1 MTPAIERL
9 FLASFP
15 ENERRPLAWF
25 RELAA
30 NEPRMHLVTYDADAN
45 PVPAQEDKMRP
56 VPAQESKMPHVPAH
70 DGEPHPGDASITDE
84 RAMLCYWHFD
94 TFIYVEYLAVDPTLR
109 GGGIGRRI
117 MERLVSDSMLPV
129 ILEVEPPTDQ
139 LTTRRVAFYQR
150 LGFQLLPDPYVQ
162 PSYGVVP
169 GMPLRLML
177 HSLNA
182 PVPPPP
188 VAEMVKLIHRH
199 VYGQK
204 PD

>member
-9 FLASFP
+9 FLTSFP
-15 ENERRPLAWF
+15 ESERRPLAWF

-30 NEPRMHLVTYDADAN
+30 NEPRMHLVAYDGDA
-45 PVPAQEDKMRP
+45 RP
-56 VPAQESKMPHVPAH
+56 VPTHYGDARPVSTH
-70 DGEPHPGDASITDE
+70 DGEPHPGDAALTDE
-84 RAMLCYWHFD
+84 RAMLCYWNFGS
-94 TFIYVEYLAVDPTLR
+94 FIYVEYLAVEPTMR

-117 MERLVSDSMLPV
+117 MERLVNDSMLPV

-139 LTTRRVAFYQR
+139 LTTRRIAFYRR
-150 LGFQLLPDPYVQ
+150 LGFQLLPHPYVQ

-188 VAEMVKLIHRH
+188 VSEMVRLIHCH

-204 PD
+204 TEEQPS

>member
-30 NEPRMHLVTYDADAN
+30 NEPRMHLVAYDADA
-45 PVPAQEDKMRP
+45 RP
-56 VPAQESKMPHVPAH
+56 VSAH
-70 DGEPHPGDASITDE
+70 DGEQHPGDASITDE

-162 PSYGVVP
+162 PSYGVMP

-177 HSLNA
+177 HSLNV